1 MPIMPNESQHQL
13 RDILRELQQGRRLTV
28 AVALSELGVYALSQ
42 RIGELRRLGWPIDRT
57 MIRTRG
63 GATVAEYKLPDAWR
77 RWYPEEKYL
86 VQAQDKTEP
95 NLDIS
100 LAYLNLT

>member
-1 MPIMPNESQHQL
+1 MPTMPNDSQIQL

-63 GATVAEYKLPDAWR
+63 GATVAEY
-77 RWYPEEKYL
+77 YL
-86 VQAQDKTEP
+86 RQVKDNDP
-95 NLDIS
+95 NLDVAM
-100 LAYLNLT
+100 AYLSLT

>member
-1 MPIMPNESQHQL
+1 MPTMPNESQHQL
-13 RDILRELQQGRRLTV
+13 RDILRELQTGRRLTV

-63 GATVAEYKLPDAWR
+63 GATVAEY
-77 RWYPEEKYL
+77 YL
-86 VQAQDKTEP
+86 RQAQDKLDP
-95 NLDIS
+95 NLDNS
-100 LAYLNLT
+100 LAYLSLT

>member
-1 MPIMPNESQHQL
+1 MPTMPNESQHQL

-63 GATVAEYKLPDAWR
+63 GATVAEYSMR
-77 RWYPEEKYL
+77 
-86 VQAQDKTEP
+86 QAQDKTEP

>member
-1 MPIMPNESQHQL
+1 MPTMPNESQHQL
-13 RDILRELQQGRRLTV
+13 LAILRELQQGRRLTV

-63 GATVAEYKLPDAWR
+63 GATVAEYSMRQVKGN
-77 RWYPEEKYL
+77 
-86 VQAQDKTEP
+86 EP
-95 NLDIS
+95 NFDVS
-100 LAYLNLT
+100 MAYLSLT

>member
-1 MPIMPNESQHQL
+1 MPTMPNDSQIQL
-13 RDILRELQQGRRLTV
+13 LAILRELQHGRRLTV

-63 GATVAEYKLPDAWR
+63 GATVAEY
-77 RWYPEEKYL
+77 YL
-86 VQAQDKTEP
+86 RQAQDKLDP
-95 NLDIS
+95 NLDNS
-100 LAYLNLT
+100 LAYLSLT